1 MKSRR
6 LYLAETECKEWLV
19 EKTLKRN
26 VVIIFVNQSSNV
38 VVTA

>member
-1 MKSRR
+1 MKSRDR
-6 LYLAETECKEWLV
+6 LKEWLV

-26 VVIIFVNQSSNV
+26 VVIIFVNQGSNV